1 MDKNNKLLE
10 LMEEHNVSNNL
21 EALIEYLKDDYTL
34 EELEELIIDYC
45 SDDTCFGDY
54 YVFSYEDKVR
64 YCIELANDLLDETFN
79 DISKSSFNHLTD
91 FISWSDYKSYLIEDY
106 VCNFENLIGCEYLTS
121 INDYEIYK

>member
-64 YCIELANDLLDETFN
+64 YCTGLADDLSDETFN

-91 FISWSDYKSYLIEDY
+91 FISWGDYKSYLIEDY

>member
-64 YCIELANDLLDETFN
+64 YCTELADDLLDETFN

>member
-54 YVFSYEDKVR
+54 YVFSYENKVR
-64 YCIELANDLLDETFN
+64 YCKELADYLSDETFN

-106 VCNFENLIGCEYLTS
+106 VCNFENLIGYEYLTS

>member
-1 MDKNNKLLE
+1 
-10 LMEEHNVSNNL
+10 MEEHNVSNNL

-64 YCIELANDLLDETFN
+64 YCTELADDLSDETFN